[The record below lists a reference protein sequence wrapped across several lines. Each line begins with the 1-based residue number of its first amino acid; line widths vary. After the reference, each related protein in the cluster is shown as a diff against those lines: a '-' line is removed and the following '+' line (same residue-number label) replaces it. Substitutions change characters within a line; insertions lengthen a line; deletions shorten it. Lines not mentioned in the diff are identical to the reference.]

1 MARAR
6 TYKFQTPLIPDLHDA
21 DRSSTKPA
29 LTPVRWITCWNC
41 AGRRDGYHP
50 RHASISTTRLANN
63 PDMDPELRAFFDFNS
78 MHRSRGMARRAS

>member
-1 MARAR
+1 MGAAR

-21 DRSSTKPA
+21 APLSTKPA

-41 AGRRDGYHP
+41 CWRRDGYHP
-50 RHASISTTRLANN
+50 RHASVSATRLAEQ

-78 MHRSRGMARRAS
+78 MHMEPGMARRAS